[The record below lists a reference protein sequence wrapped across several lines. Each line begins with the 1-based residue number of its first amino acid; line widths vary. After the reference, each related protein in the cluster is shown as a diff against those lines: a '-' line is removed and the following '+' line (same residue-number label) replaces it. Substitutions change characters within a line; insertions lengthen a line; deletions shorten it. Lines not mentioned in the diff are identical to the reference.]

1 MGPPHWNMKMFVLFL
16 IFIAFASQ
24 TSSTS
29 GSPVFNNEVS
39 MRHDNI
45 LTGGNLLT
53 VRGIIVSD
61 SNAAPSHSKKILLQK
76 ECKRRVVAGNDKQRG
91 TLTTIITQRGD
102 QFCRVKTLSTNQQS
116 LCDNLFLNRFSLFF
130 FGKNWNI

>member
-1 MGPPHWNMKMFVLFL
+1 MGPPYWNMKMFVLFL

-102 QFCRVKTLSTNQQS
+102 QFLSSQKS
-116 LCDNLFLNRFSLFF
+116 YLSPILPHLCDNFSTIYVFC
-130 FGKNWNI
+130 KN

>member
-1 MGPPHWNMKMFVLFL
+1 MKKIVLFL

-61 SNAAPSHSKKILLQK
+61 SNAAPSHSKKFYYRKNASGRSLWGMTSK
-76 ECKRRVVAGNDKQRG
+76 EVH
-91 TLTTIITQRGD
+91 
-102 QFCRVKTLSTNQQS
+102 
-116 LCDNLFLNRFSLFF
+116 
-130 FGKNWNI
+130 